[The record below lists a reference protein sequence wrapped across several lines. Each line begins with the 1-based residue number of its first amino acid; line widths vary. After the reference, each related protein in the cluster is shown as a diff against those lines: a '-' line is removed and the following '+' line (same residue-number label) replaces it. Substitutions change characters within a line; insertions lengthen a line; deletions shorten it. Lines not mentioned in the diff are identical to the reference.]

1 MIRYSWS
8 IFFLPIPLAMVS
20 KLASIG
26 SRFPGSKEKIEVG
39 DRLVVNG
46 PLLILMD
53 LFREKR
59 DG

>member
-26 SRFPGSKEKIEVG
+26 SPLPGSKKKSK
-39 DRLVVNG
+39 RAT
-46 PLLILMD
+46 D
-53 LFREKR
+53 LSSMVLY
-59 DG
+59 